1 MKKISVIMPAYN
13 VQPYIGRCLKSLEAQ
28 CFKDFEV
35 IVVNDGSTDG
45 TEEII
50 LNYMSDSSLDIKYIY
65 QKNAGQGY
73 ARNEAMAMAQGEY
86 IAFIDSDDYVD
97 SDYLQELLLCA
108 ERDASDM
115 VSCGY
120 RLIDEAGRVL
130 SECDVS
136 PFARESGYGR
146 PGIFVVWG
154 RLFRRSFLTENQIIF
169 AEGKIYEDV
178 PFVIYAKFK
187 ANQVRSISYIGYNYC
202 RQKNSTM
209 AKSRVESSRFPMKE
223 FDSALSRLLEEEIKN
238 VRELEFD
245 VLSFFAGFLFLY
257 CGKAKKKEVYYL
269 CEFALRE
276 LKHYFPKYY
285 KNPYVGIFKSK
296 ELPFINRL
304 CIKIFVVTSRL
315 PFFQS
320 LVYLVTR
327 VTQG

>member
-1 MKKISVIMPAYN
+1 
-13 VQPYIGRCLKSLEAQ
+13 
-28 CFKDFEV
+28 
-35 IVVNDGSTDG
+35 
-45 TEEII
+45 
-50 LNYMSDSSLDIKYIY
+50 
-65 QKNAGQGY
+65 
-73 ARNEAMAMAQGEY
+73 
-86 IAFIDSDDYVD
+86 
-97 SDYLQELLLCA
+97 
-108 ERDASDM
+108 
-115 VSCGY
+115 
-120 RLIDEAGRVL
+120 
-130 SECDVS
+130 
-136 PFARESGYGR
+136 
-146 PGIFVVWG
+146 
-154 RLFRRSFLTENQIIF
+154 
-169 AEGKIYEDV
+169 
-178 PFVIYAKFK
+178 
-187 ANQVRSISYIGYNYC
+187 
-202 RQKNSTM
+202 M